1 MVTKQESFMPPNN
14 LDKMI
19 QTSGERGPKLNKRQ
33 VAELKE
39 IQPPTLSR
47 HISGDIGMSLSDA
60 EEYAKILNCTPHH
73 IFFQFEPVPIMGV
86 VMESDKVDWA
96 AGDFARLGQK
106 KTPPLIACHHFKTPQ
121 MKKYKKKAIYMHD
134 YYDPNTMAVFWD
146 IPDAEDPS
154 VVWQHGMLEMV
165 DISGA
170 VNKEVNPH
178 SFGNYCYCMSNE
190 GVLLYGILYQSGHK
204 TYKITSQFF
213 GAHDNIKLQWACPV
227 ISMVLR
233 NKVRQVE
240 WVDQQEPYHIY
251 SDFIPE

>member
-1 MVTKQESFMPPNN
+1 
-14 LDKMI
+14 
-19 QTSGERGPKLNKRQ
+19 
-33 VAELKE
+33 
-39 IQPPTLSR
+39 
-47 HISGDIGMSLSDA
+47 
-60 EEYAKILNCTPHH
+60 
-73 IFFQFEPVPIMGV
+73 MGV
-86 VMESDKVDWA
+86 VMESDKVEWTA
-96 AGDFARLGQK
+96 EDFARLGQK

-121 MKKYKKKAIYMHD
+121 MNKYKKKAIYMHD

-146 IPDAEDPS
+146 IPDAENPS
-154 VVWQHGMLEMV
+154 VTWQHGMLEMV

-178 SFGNYCYCMSNE
+178 SFGNYCYCMSAE

-213 GAHDNIKLQWACPV
+213 GAHDDIKLQWACPV

-240 WVDQQEPYHIY
+240 WVDQQAPYHIY
-251 SDFIPE
+251 SDFVPE